1 MASDPFR
8 FDITLLPYLYSQWGE
23 NSIIVFVDADN
34 PSPDSSY
41 AGTAKLLWGYG
52 VDGER
57 IEGDYRN
64 RFERVG
70 KPIKWAAYYPR
81 GRNPKELNSR
91 ARILTMRQLND
102 ARVEAIKRKIRTL
115 GPEDL
120 G

>member
-8 FDITLLPYLYSQWGE
+8 FDLTLLPYLYSQWGE
-23 NSIIVFVDADN
+23 NSIIVFVDKDF

-57 IEGDYRN
+57 IDGDYRN

-70 KPIKWAAYYPR
+70 KPIKWTAYFPR
-81 GRNPKELNSR
+81 GQNTKEINFR
-91 ARILTMRQLND
+91 ARAVTSRQLHD

-115 GPEDL
+115 GPDDL
-120 G
+120 